1 LWRQQLRC
9 YARRVA
15 PCRRNVPVGP
25 RNDELDFADLTATFL
40 ERESDRFDVGTA
52 TSADKGMEILANQG
66 VDCIVSDYDMP
77 RTNGIEFL
85 EAVRDQH
92 PELPFILYTG
102 KGSEEVAGEAISA
115 DDGASTTRWRSR
127 VRRTD
132 G

>member
-1 LWRQQLRC
+1 
-9 YARRVA
+9 
-15 PCRRNVPVGP
+15 
-25 RNDELDFADLTATFL
+25 
-40 ERESDRFDVGTA
+40 
-52 TSADKGMEILANQG
+52 MEILANQG